1 MKGDQW
7 QSNNKTSQSVQFCCL
22 CRLTYQPASTVQTE
36 AHCLG
41 YAVGFHP
48 GMNVLFF
55 FSSNSALQFYVLEA
69 AALPKG
75 VLTKIC
81 VCLCLCVY
89 HHVCLGVSVCLY
101 V

>member
-1 MKGDQW
+1 MKGDQC
-7 QSNNKTSQSVQFCCL
+7 QSNNETSQSVQFCCL

-55 FSSNSALQFYVLEA
+55 FSSISALQFYVLEA
-69 AALPKG
+69 AAPPKG

-81 VCLCLCVY
+81 VCVCVY
-89 HHVCLGVSVCLY
+89 TIVCVGVSVCLY